1 MKHLYFLCVVF
12 VFLFAG
18 YALSQGSNKE
28 HNLTP
33 VDYVNPYM
41 GNISHLLVPTYTTIH
56 LTNSML
62 RVYPEVIIQV
72 VNYMDCRSSLPA
84 IGALRPLTLVLA
96 KESRYSRS

>member
-41 GNISHLLVPTYTTIH
+41 GNISHLLV
-56 LTNSML
+56 L
-62 RVYPEVIIQV
+62 R
-72 VNYMDCRSSLPA
+72 
-84 IGALRPLTLVLA
+84 
-96 KESRYSRS
+96 